1 MLSCLLLVSRLHAA
15 SVAWYADPVVP
26 DPHPVRYSYWA
37 RYHQLYLERATGPR
51 SSALFREP
59 MAASTVYYA
68 LWDATGQQPY
78 LLDQTAERWRD
89 MALSSASIA
98 AEAVLWETIG
108 RSEDLGVTVRLMR
121 TFISPNLELKR
132 SPDGWSAR
140 ANDPDIRMRP
150 HLERHEIQE
159 GMVRREANA
168 TPTLSLGSG
177 LDIQELDSLTDRERN
192 VDAAAWLRLQH
203 MGLDQLTVRGLVLNQ
218 TWELSGRQHVLRG
231 VSAAAAL
238 SSRPRSSIPEDWGAG
253 LTWTL
258 PKNNWWTVA
267 LRYRRDIAVLEQDEL
282 EWNVR
287 LMVRWLPPAP
297 PPVIPGGWPLGQRVD
312 AQGPVRPAEPAGQA
326 VDAGPALPQP
336 ASTETEEPEDEE
348 PRRRPGHPRAN
359 GASEV
364 PR

>member
-15 SVAWYADPVVP
+15 SVVWYADPVVP

-78 LLDQTAERWRD
+78 LLDQTAEQWRD
-89 MALSSASIA
+89 MAISSASIA

-108 RSEDLGVTVRLMR
+108 RSDELAGAVRLMR
-121 TFISPNLELKR
+121 TFVSPNLELKR

-150 HLERHEIQE
+150 RLERQELQE

-177 LDIQELDSLTDRERN
+177 LDIQELDSLTDRERS

-203 MGLDQLTVRGLVLNQ
+203 IGLDQLTVRGLVLNQ
-218 TWELSGRQHVLRG
+218 TWELSGRQQVIRG

-238 SSRPRSSIPEDWGAG
+238 SSRPKSSIPEDWGAG

-258 PKNNWWTVA
+258 PKVRWWTVG
-267 LRYRRDIAVLEQDEL
+267 LRYRRDIAVLEQDEP

-287 LMVRWLPPAP
+287 LMVRRLPPVP
-297 PPVIPGGWPLGQRVD
+297 PPVMPGAWPLGQRVD
-312 AQGPVRPAEPAGQA
+312 ARGPVRPAEPAVQA
-326 VDAGPALPQP
+326 VVAGPALPVP
-336 ASTETEEPEDEE
+336 ASIETEEPEDDA
-348 PRRRPGHPRAN
+348 PPIRQGRVRPSGSSAARR
-359 GASEV
+359 
-364 PR
+364 